1 MKDINILEISRK
13 IDENDVDIWKK
24 QIINH
29 AKEYV
34 KKHGFSSY
42 KDAILTLLK
51 IMEETRNKEISDEEL
66 GQLQIALFCCC
77 VCATLTKRGRRRNE
91 S

>member
-1 MKDINILEISRK
+1 MKDINMLEISRK

-51 IMEETRNKEISDEEL
+51 IMEETRKKFQTKNWDSYRL
-66 GQLQIALFCCC
+66 PLFCCC
-77 VCATLTKRGRRRNE
+77 VCATLTKRGSRRNE